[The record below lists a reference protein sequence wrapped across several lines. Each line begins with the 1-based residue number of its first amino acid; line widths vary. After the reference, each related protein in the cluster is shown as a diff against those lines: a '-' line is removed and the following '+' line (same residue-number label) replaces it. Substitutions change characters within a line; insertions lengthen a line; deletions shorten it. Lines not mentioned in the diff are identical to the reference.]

1 MIPTPE
7 LIEPSIDSSFTVR
20 EFTSPC
26 DQSIFHFHE
35 EYELTYVIN
44 ASGERFIGGKLEAFS
59 SGDLVLIGKDTPHYY
74 IHDEKTQKQEEA
86 PVVVIHFTQDFLG
99 KHLQEYPEMKSFAK
113 LLEHANSGICFSED
127 IVRKVEPL
135 LLNLNRAQVLNR
147 LIYLLQIFS
156 YLITDN
162 NYRVIGNLNIET
174 CNSQKDQH
182 RINTI
187 YSQVATRY
195 NEKLSI
201 AEMATFIHM
210 TPQAFCRFFK
220 RITRQSFIEFLNE
233 YRIGKSCQMIR
244 ESEMPISEI
253 AFVCGFTNQANF
265 NRKFKEQLKMT
276 PRNYRDKMK

>member
-20 EFTSPC
+20 KFTSPC

-35 EYELTYVIN
+35 EYELTYVMN
-44 ASGERFIGGKLEAFS
+44 ARGERFIGGKLEAFS

-74 IHDEKTQKQEEA
+74 IHDEETQNQEEA
-86 PVVVIHFTQDFLG
+86 PVIVIHFTHDFLG
-99 KHLQEYPEMKSFAK
+99 KQLQEYPELKSFAR
-113 LLEHANSGICFSED
+113 LLEHAGSGICFSQET
-127 IVRKVEPL
+127 VRKVEPL
-135 LLNLNRAQVLNR
+135 LHQLSEDEGLIR
-147 LIYLLQIFS
+147 LIHLLQIFTH
-156 YLITDN
+156 LEADDK
-162 NYRVIGNLNIET
+162 YRIIGNLNIDT
-174 CNSQKDQH
+174 CKSQKDQH

-187 YSQVATRY
+187 YSEVATRFH
-195 NEKLSI
+195 EKLSI
-201 AEMATFIHM
+201 AEMAGFIHM

-233 YRIGKSCQMIR
+233 YRIGKSCQLIR

-265 NRKFKEQLKMT
+265 NRKFKEQMKMT
-276 PRNYRDKMK
+276 PKSYRDKVR